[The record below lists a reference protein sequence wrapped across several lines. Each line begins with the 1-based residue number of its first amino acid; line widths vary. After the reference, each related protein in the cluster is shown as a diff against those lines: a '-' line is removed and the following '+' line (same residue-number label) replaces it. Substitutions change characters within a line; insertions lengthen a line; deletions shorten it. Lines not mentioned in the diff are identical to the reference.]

1 MNYGKSHAVHDR
13 GLSQNG
19 STPSDTYSLMGTG
32 FTTLDENP
40 AAKVEKTPYI
50 NDKSAS
56 GTITGYENSFAFDTQ
71 MISDDAAISFLYD
84 IARNQKTGSDA
95 ETDYIRVDLYKDEA
109 SGAYPARKFRVC
121 VEVTG
126 ITGAGTEIVKV
137 AGNLHQVGNFV
148 EGTFN
153 PSTKAF
159 TAKSE

>member
-1 MNYGKSHAVHDR
+1 
-13 GLSQNG
+13 
-19 STPSDTYSLMGTG
+19 
-32 FTTLDENP
+32 
-40 AAKVEKTPYI
+40 
-50 NDKSAS
+50 
-56 GTITGYENSFAFDTQ
+56 

-109 SGAYPARKFRVC
+109 AGAYPARKFRVC

>member
-1 MNYGKSHAVHDR
+1 MAKVMRYMIADYLKT
-13 GLSQNG
+13 G

-84 IARNQKTGSDA
+84 IARNQKTGS
-95 ETDYIRVDLYKDEA
+95 EIPRVRRGHRYHRRRHGDREGGGQSAPGRQLCGGYVQPLDKGIHRQERVRRARDEEDLSDIQKAAD
-109 SGAYPARKFRVC
+109 
-121 VEVTG
+121 
-126 ITGAGTEIVKV
+126 
-137 AGNLHQVGNFV
+137 LHQR
-148 EGTFN
+148 
-153 PSTKAF
+153 
-159 TAKSE
+159 

>member
-1 MNYGKSHAVHDR
+1 MAKVMRYMIADYLKT
-13 GLSQNG
+13 G

-126 ITGAGTEIVKV
+126 ITAPVRR
-137 AGNLHQVGNFV
+137 
-148 EGTFN
+148 
-153 PSTKAF
+153 S
-159 TAKSE
+159 